1 MPYEPE
7 WQRLSHALKRVMAA
21 AVDEVSVKRAICDA
35 IADGKIAVRLYFLV
49 PPISIDWRPRREL
62 SVTYA
67 RELRKGEIPPRLT
80 PRDFDWVQSRIRKS
94 GRWEKVRGPFGSFV
108 GQWEVIDAA
117 RHTPD
122 KHLPESHRRPPSGDR
137 VMAYWHRV
145 ELLRADVTKVLC
157 GGEDTHHEPIP
168 AAVNR
173 ETRAIEALASHLKT
187 NPDITRAAA
196 AKWCEKSGHKLG
208 KRPFE
213 RVWPEAR
220 ERADLPRIAAPGR
233 KPKSPR
239 QNRPT

>member
-7 WQRLSHALKRVMAA
+7 WQRLSHALKRVVAA
-21 AVDEVSVKRAICDA
+21 AIDEVSAKRAICDA

-122 KHLPESHRRPPSGDR
+122 KRPPESHRRPPSGDR

-145 ELLRADVTKVLC
+145 ELRRADVTELLKIRLAEQHAGDVLERRLAQLLPKL
-157 GGEDTHHEPIP
+157 GPKTL
-168 AAVNR
+168 
-173 ETRAIEALASHLKT
+173 AIAEIIIELGPKHILQLPSKKERNKEIIERLPK
-187 NPDITRAAA
+187 
-196 AKWCEKSGHKLG
+196 KGHKI
-208 KRPFE
+208 PEYPE
-213 RVWPEAR
+213 RSIQRLLA
-220 ERADLPRIAAPGR
+220 LL
-233 KPKSPR
+233 R
-239 QNRPT
+239 Q